1 METNQKLGKTKMLPL
16 SNDYVFKRI
25 FGKGGNERIL
35 KSLLE
40 AIIRIK
46 IESIEVQNPEIPKEN
61 INDKLSILDIKA
73 VINENTIIDIEMQVG
88 NVDAIERRLVVYG
101 SKLIASDIKVAED
114 YINTKDTIVICIVND
129 NITKRN
135 SYLSVAKLRY
145 DEQEEI
151 RKVDMGYK
159 IEDKYLTE
167 MIKYYIIELGKFKRK
182 KPKIADLLEKWLSV
196 IGGDEEMMD
205 EYKKENGEIK
215 EAIEQL
221 EVMSADKEEREK
233 YEAREKAII
242 SHKMELYA
250 SIERGRREGE
260 AIGRKEGEAIGRKQ
274 GEKKG
279 RQESKKEIANKLMK
293 ENISIEVIQK
303 VTGLTKEELENIYN
317 EN

>member
-1 METNQKLGKTKMLPL
+1 MKTNQKLGKTKILPL

-46 IESIEVQNPEIPKEN
+46 IKSIEVQNPEIPKEN

-88 NVDAIERRLVVYG
+88 NVEAIERRLVVYS

-135 SYLSVAKLRY
+135 SYLSVAKLKY

-182 KPKIADLLEKWLSV
+182 KPKVADLLEKWLSV

-205 EYKKENGEIK
+205 ECKKENGAIK

-221 EVMSADKEEREK
+221 EVLSADKEEREK

-242 SHKMELYA
+242 SYKMELYA

-260 AIGRKEGEAIGRKQ
+260 AIGRKEGE
-274 GEKKG
+274 KKG
-279 RQESKKEIANKLMK
+279 REESKKEIANKLMK

-303 VTGLTKEELENIYN
+303 VTGLTKEELENI
-317 EN
+317 